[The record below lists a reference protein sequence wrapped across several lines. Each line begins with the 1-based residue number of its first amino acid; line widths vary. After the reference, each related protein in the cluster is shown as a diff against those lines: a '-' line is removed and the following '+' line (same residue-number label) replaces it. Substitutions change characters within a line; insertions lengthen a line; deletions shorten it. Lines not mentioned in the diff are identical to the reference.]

1 MASPLYARM
10 RICVVVFA
18 LAGPLPAGATEQPAT
33 IASATDKGVPMNH
46 RASGP
51 FDVKIIPQKADNPQA
66 EAAGIGRMALDK
78 RFQGALEATS
88 QGEMISF
95 RTAEPTS
102 AGYVAIER
110 VDGTLDGRR
119 GTFVLQHSCTMAR
132 GVATQGI
139 KVVPDSGTG
148 ELVGLGGSMTIVIAD
163 GGAHSY
169 VFDYTLD

>member
-18 LAGPLPAGATEQPAT
+18 LASPLPASATEDPAT
-33 IASATDKGVPMNH
+33 IATTDKGAPMNH

-51 FDVKIIPQKADNPQA
+51 FDVRIVPQKADNPQA
-66 EAAGIGRMALDK
+66 EGAGIGRMSIDK
-78 RFQGALEATS
+78 RFHGDIDAAS

-110 VDGTLDGRR
+110 VTGSLHGRK
-119 GTFVLQHSCTMAR
+119 GSFVLQHNCTMAR

-139 KVVPDSGTG
+139 VVVPDSGTG
-148 ELVGLGGSMTIVIAD
+148 ELVGLSGSMTIVIAE

-169 VFDYTLD
+169 VFDYTLE